1 MATANDADIEALD
14 LDEAEKWGLQLHRNY
29 TKAFQRRRAE
39 KIGEEASNLKFDFD
53 GFEAYIDAIIPA
65 SLEHAILA
73 AVAVAD
79 QLLVEMFQRERRER
93 LKVADLLG
101 PLGPLGDFNKR
112 LKVAALADLIDEDD
126 LTFFDELRKLRNR
139 IAHSPHPSPPT
150 GQQVKSVINSAPE
163 WLDTMIEEY
172 QLPDVDRTSER
183 TLKAAI
189 ILHLAKLAWGTLL
202 RPLARRAD
210 VPLMVLLEKPRRP
223 AVFVRFAKLGVYRA
237 EPLLR
242 PA

>member
-1 MATANDADIEALD
+1 MATPNDPDIEALN
-14 LDEAEKWGLQLHRNY
+14 LDEAEIWGLQLHRNY

-39 KIGEEASNLKFDFD
+39 KIGTEASSLKFDFD
-53 GFEAYIDAIIPA
+53 GFEAHVDAIIHA
-65 SLEHAILA
+65 GIEHAILA
-73 AVAVAD
+73 GVAVAD
-79 QLLVEMFQRERRER
+79 HLLVEMFQRERRER

-126 LTFFDELRKLRNR
+126 LTFFDDLRKLRNR
-139 IAHSPHPSPPT
+139 IAHSPNPSPPN

-163 WLDTMIEEY
+163 WLDTMIEGY

-210 VPLMVLLEKPRRP
+210 VPLMVLLEKPRP
-223 AVFVRFAKLGVYRA
+223 DVFVRLAKLGVYRA